1 MDKSLRMKIENLT
14 KLSTVVEEQ
23 KSPEKLE
30 KLISKVRVHLRCSN
44 PGTFV
49 ALLNSLTLYKK
60 QVDDISKLAPN
71 FDPVNGVEA
80 NGFRSFLKIS
90 EILTDKVDEEILKLE
105 HEGDLYLFLFHFLQF
120 PFAGFEPIPKRLIE
134 CFYFIPI
141 SNFANYYLDAVL
153 NYASYLYLLMGHSR
167 PLFCLFSLQ
176 FQYKLK
182 KA

>member
-1 MDKSLRMKIENLT
+1 MKIENLT

-23 KSPEKLE
+23 KSPEKLQ
-30 KLISKVRVHLRCSN
+30 KLISKVKVHLRCSN

-120 PFAGFEPIPKRLIE
+120 PFAGFEPILKRLIE

-141 SNFANYYLDAVL
+141 SVI
-153 NYASYLYLLMGHSR
+153 LLIIILMQFLIMLVF
-167 PLFCLFSLQ
+167 LFINWPIPTSFLFIFILFSLK
-176 FQYKLK
+176 FQYNSK

>member
-30 KLISKVRVHLRCSN
+30 KLISKVKVHLRCSN

-120 PFAGFEPIPKRLIE
+120 PFAGFEPILKRLIE

-141 SNFANYYLDAVL
+141 SVI
-153 NYASYLYLLMGHSR
+153 LLIIILM
-167 PLFCLFSLQ
+167 Q
-176 FQYKLK
+176 FLIMLVFFIY
-182 KA
+182 